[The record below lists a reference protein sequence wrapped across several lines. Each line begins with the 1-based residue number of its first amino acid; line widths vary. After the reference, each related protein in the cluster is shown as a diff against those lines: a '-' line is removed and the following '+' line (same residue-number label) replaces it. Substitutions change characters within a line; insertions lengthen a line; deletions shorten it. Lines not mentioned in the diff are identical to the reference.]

1 MKQTL
6 VATLFVFD
14 SSRVC
19 MYVCMYVCMPE
30 AHMLTN
36 LR

>member
-14 SSRVC
+14 CSHVC
-19 MYVCMYVCMPE
+19 MYVCMHE